1 MDIGQRRGA
10 VSEVR
15 YPNAFTIMKAADAA
29 RPPTITVWMALRTG
43 FPVVNMP
50 LMAPNTSRVAR
61 RKDDAA
67 GLDGPRQTGREGER
81 HRQAVGHPD
90 DDVPDEFGAGEVR
103 LGVRSG
109 GMGQRHDGPAS
120 TVMSGAQGGVDVGA
134 EIRRIYY
141 RRAGHFRCLVR
152 PSGIF
157 SRCPARPS
165 PPGPFR
171 PRARRGG
178 TLVHREGCGTTPCGR
193 GTGRPSPDRRRTF
206 RCGHRSS
213 AAIRSRHPCTSTA
226 KNRGTCRMNTQRNT
240 LDRDRWIAV
249 FPEENNGFRKAG
261 P

>member
-103 LGVRSG
+103 LGVW
-109 GMGQRHDGPAS
+109 
-120 TVMSGAQGGVDVGA
+120 
-134 EIRRIYY
+134 
-141 RRAGHFRCLVR
+141 
-152 PSGIF
+152 
-157 SRCPARPS
+157 
-165 PPGPFR
+165 
-171 PRARRGG
+171 PR
-178 TLVHREGCGTTPCGR
+178 
-193 GTGRPSPDRRRTF
+193 
-206 RCGHRSS
+206 
-213 AAIRSRHPCTSTA
+213 
-226 KNRGTCRMNTQRNT
+226 
-240 LDRDRWIAV
+240 
-249 FPEENNGFRKAG
+249 
-261 P
+261 